1 MAGYNNKHDLTS
13 EQVNLLI
20 GEGEGLSVEFKEH
33 YSSRI
38 DEDIVAFS
46 NAKGGDVILGVRDDG
61 TITGEHLTNDLKAKI
76 NSLARNCKPSIVV
89 DIIQVGKVV
98 VILVP
103 EGTEKPYA
111 CGSGYYRRLDAT
123 TQKMSH
129 DELRIMFADNEPLP
143 FEEKIVRNFSFDDIS
158 KAKVNAFVKEAG
170 IRISKTAVPE
180 FLRSLRVADAGGVK
194 NAGILF
200 FAKDVY
206 GWLHQSQMTLLAFKG
221 TDRDHI
227 YDRNDVQDDL
237 LTQFNEAVIFLKK
250 HLNVRS
256 VIRGVNREDI
266 YEIPLEVL
274 REALVNALMHRDY
287 SIAGTQISVEV
298 YDDRVEIANPGGL
311 PKGLSLKDL
320 GKVSV
325 RRNEL
330 IADLF
335 FRLHKVER
343 IGMGIRKMKETML
356 AAGLREPAFV
366 PDGFFRAIFYRLP
379 EFALKEDIGKQP
391 AKGWA
396 ESPRGLVEKL
406 VEGLVENQKKILML
420 VTHNPYISKKAM
432 SKEIGISTTAI
443 DKNLTVLKQKG
454 LLSRIGPDKGG
465 HWEVIK

>member
-158 KAKVNAFVKEAG
+158 KAKVNALVKEAG

-180 FLRSLRVADAGGVK
+180 FCA
-194 NAGILF
+194 
-200 FAKDVY
+200 
-206 GWLHQSQMTLLAFKG
+206 
-221 TDRDHI
+221 
-227 YDRNDVQDDL
+227 
-237 LTQFNEAVIFLKK
+237 
-250 HLNVRS
+250 
-256 VIRGVNREDI
+256 
-266 YEIPLEVL
+266 
-274 REALVNALMHRDY
+274 
-287 SIAGTQISVEV
+287 
-298 YDDRVEIANPGGL
+298 
-311 PKGLSLKDL
+311 
-320 GKVSV
+320 
-325 RRNEL
+325 
-330 IADLF
+330 
-335 FRLHKVER
+335 
-343 IGMGIRKMKETML
+343 
-356 AAGLREPAFV
+356 AFV
-366 PDGFFRAIFYRLP
+366 
-379 EFALKEDIGKQP
+379 
-391 AKGWA
+391 
-396 ESPRGLVEKL
+396 
-406 VEGLVENQKKILML
+406 
-420 VTHNPYISKKAM
+420 
-432 SKEIGISTTAI
+432 
-443 DKNLTVLKQKG
+443 
-454 LLSRIGPDKGG
+454 
-465 HWEVIK
+465 